1 MDNNYIKLP
10 IGLKFY
16 FFIFNNFYLLYL
28 FSNNKYR
35 LKKISRNCIRLVKYY
50 NYLFIFS
57 FNISILKLIYFKI
70 SKLFYY
76 FNYNFNRNLIFIG
89 KGSKFIINS
98 INSLFINNEFSHTIF
113 TSIKYLNFKLVK
125 YDNISL
131 YFSNFNFMF
140 FFISFLEYIKKKD
153 VYKGKG
159 IYDKT
164 KKIILKLGK
173 KSDYR

>member
-1 MDNNYIKLP
+1 
-10 IGLKFY
+10 
-16 FFIFNNFYLLYL
+16 
-28 FSNNKYR
+28 
-35 LKKISRNCIRLVKYY
+35 
-50 NYLFIFS
+50 
-57 FNISILKLIYFKI
+57 
-70 SKLFYY
+70 
-76 FNYNFNRNLIFIG
+76 LIFIG

-113 TSIKYLNFKLVK
+113 TSIKYLNFKLIK

-153 VYKGKG
+153 IYKGKG